1 MKTNNNNTKQITSP
15 ALAAEFSPPHVGNT
29 GNGHYASSDLAQ
41 KVQAINDQEIVE
53 PEIDKPT
60 LRMKAFT
67 SGRAGESD
75 VRETAA
81 HSFGAVN
88 NSHVE
93 EIHGI
98 LELLEHA
105 IAGAGKHIR
114 EISGGMNP
122 AKRYIH
128 TNASGTPWTKASR
141 ILFWFFIIISIALLA
156 VGINTDANVLRASG
170 IPAFENPIAAYLFSG
185 IPIALAACL
194 KGLSAYVEGDSRR
207 RIYIIIVWVIG
218 FVFGVLWAF
227 LFAETFRG
235 LTQTTA
241 EIVRSLAESGTAT
254 EAPSANW
261 VFVFVAILA
270 ETFLSAG
277 CWLTAQTISEK
288 HQLEELTDN
297 PAYLKQQKDLD
308 RWGRIHHDY
317 VQLRGRLNGKLQ
329 AIENKSRAHIE
340 KAVNYYRA
348 ALKAASDN
356 QRLDDFL
363 GS

>member
-254 EAPSANW
+254 AAPSR
-261 VFVFVAILA
+261 
-270 ETFLSAG
+270 
-277 CWLTAQTISEK
+277 
-288 HQLEELTDN
+288 QLGV
-297 PAYLKQQKDLD
+297 
-308 RWGRIHHDY
+308 R
-317 VQLRGRLNGKLQ
+317 LRGHSGGDVSVRRLLADGANHL
-329 AIENKSRAHIE
+329 R
-340 KAVNYYRA
+340 KAPVGGVDRQPGVFEA
-348 ALKAASDN
+348 AEGSGPLGQDSP
-356 QRLDDFL
+356 RLCPTARPSEREVAGD
-363 GS
+363 